1 MQSVEN
7 RLGIQ
12 FEEADAD
19 TMSGL
24 LLNKAE
30 RLLAA
35 GDIIEFP
42 GVTAKVL
49 SVSDD
54 RATKVRLTLIPLE
67 E

>member
-1 MQSVEN
+1 
-7 RLGIQ
+7 
-12 FEEADAD
+12 
-19 TMSGL
+19 MSGL
-24 LLNKAE
+24 LINKVE

-54 RATKVRLTLIPLE
+54 RATKVRLTLTPLQE
-67 E
+67 